1 MVGCAASR
9 GSPVLTTPVLS
20 TAPFYWNEVMDD
32 LQCRFYIRCSYLYLL
47 HWMWSNHIYWVRCN
61 KRNCEKKTI
70 LQASLK
76 AIFPI
81 LIRTVT
87 CVRSSIVKEFE
98 SKSENIFNADYSV
111 FEVEVCFVFGV
122 TGRLLHL
129 FFPPAT
135 FVTFQIEGTLWYTI
149 IFRSHWMSDWIEL
162 NWIDLKSLKAL
173 SFTFTITFAQMIYWT
188 TFSEKIAC

>member
-61 KRNCEKKTI
+61 KRNCEKKMI

-98 SKSENIFNADYSV
+98 SKSENNFQRRLFSLWSRSMFCIWASGSRV
-111 FEVEVCFVFGV
+111 FFVSTCFFCSFSNRVN
-122 TGRLLHL
+122 TPINYNL
-129 FFPPAT
+129 
-135 FVTFQIEGTLWYTI
+135 
-149 IFRSHWMSDWIEL
+149 RSRWMS
-162 NWIDLKSLKAL
+162 N
-173 SFTFTITFAQMIYWT
+173 
-188 TFSEKIAC
+188 